1 MPSKPCAVGL
11 QRMVLMHAV
20 AALIFRVELSKK
32 LISATP
38 TSLNGL
44 LRYKELMRRHT
55 PCRLHRPFGSPVE
68 VVLFRYLNKKI
79 EIKMTTYGRN
89 AKNVGLKSKI
99 DELDMLINS
108 FQNSDEKD
116 MLVELKNL
124 REQLSKML
132 NILE

>member
-1 MPSKPCAVGL
+1 
-11 QRMVLMHAV
+11 
-20 AALIFRVELSKK
+20 
-32 LISATP
+32 
-38 TSLNGL
+38 
-44 LRYKELMRRHT
+44 
-55 PCRLHRPFGSPVE
+55 
-68 VVLFRYLNKKI
+68 
-79 EIKMTTYGRN
+79 MTTYGRN
-89 AKNVGLKSKI
+89 AKKVGLKSKI

>member
-1 MPSKPCAVGL
+1 
-11 QRMVLMHAV
+11 
-20 AALIFRVELSKK
+20 
-32 LISATP
+32 
-38 TSLNGL
+38 
-44 LRYKELMRRHT
+44 
-55 PCRLHRPFGSPVE
+55 
-68 VVLFRYLNKKI
+68 
-79 EIKMTTYGRN
+79 MTTYGRN

-99 DELDMLINS
+99 DELEMLTNS

>member
-1 MPSKPCAVGL
+1 
-11 QRMVLMHAV
+11 
-20 AALIFRVELSKK
+20 
-32 LISATP
+32 
-38 TSLNGL
+38 
-44 LRYKELMRRHT
+44 
-55 PCRLHRPFGSPVE
+55 
-68 VVLFRYLNKKI
+68 
-79 EIKMTTYGRN
+79 MTTYGRN